1 MRTLSGVMDIFCIL
15 KGVRVTWDFS
25 FVKTA
30 HLRSVHINL
39 HKFYLKKKQK
49 TKTKYKADE
58 KELQIL
64 ILVEAE

>member
-1 MRTLSGVMDIFCIL
+1 MRTLSGVMNIFCIL

-39 HKFYLKKKQK
+39 HKFYLKKKNN
-49 TKTKYKADE
+49 KADE
-58 KELQIL
+58 KEWQIL
-64 ILVEAE
+64 ILVEAG

>member
-1 MRTLSGVMDIFCIL
+1 MRTLSGVMNIFCIL

-39 HKFYLKKKQK
+39 HKFYLKKK
-49 TKTKYKADE
+49 KYKADE
-58 KELQIL
+58 KEWQIL
-64 ILVEAE
+64 ILVEAG

>member
-1 MRTLSGVMDIFCIL
+1 MRTLSGVMNIFCIL

-39 HKFYLKKKQK
+39 HKFYLKKK
-49 TKTKYKADE
+49 KYNADE
-58 KELQIL
+58 KEWQIL
-64 ILVEAE
+64 ILVEAG